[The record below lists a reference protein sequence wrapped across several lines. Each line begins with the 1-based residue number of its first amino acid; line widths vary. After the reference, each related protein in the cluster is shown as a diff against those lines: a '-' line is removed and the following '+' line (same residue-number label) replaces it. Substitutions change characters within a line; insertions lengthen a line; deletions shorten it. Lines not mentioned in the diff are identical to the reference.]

1 MNKKKA
7 LEKADP
13 SYENIKVV
21 SELIDLVQ
29 TQEQLDYLCYKS
41 PQALEE
47 KSRYYDAEM
56 RMADNRTARAQQ
68 ESRAF
73 LKVILEMHKET
84 LDHIKGCC

>member
-68 ESRAF
+68 ESKT
-73 LKVILEMHKET
+73 LMDVILKMHKET
-84 LDHIKGCC
+84 LDKIGGCC